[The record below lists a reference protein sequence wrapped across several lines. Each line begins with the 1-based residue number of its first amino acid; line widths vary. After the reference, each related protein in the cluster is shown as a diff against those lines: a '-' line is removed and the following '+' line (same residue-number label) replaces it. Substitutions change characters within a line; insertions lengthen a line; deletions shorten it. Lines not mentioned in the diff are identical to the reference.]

1 MIKHC
6 RLVDDGNG
14 YASQK
19 GKDGEPKLKELYK
32 NIVEKT
38 FEFSE
43 DRVNII
49 FGPNKSGKTTLLRA
63 IAGYCGCEDGFTK
76 PIKYISEDEKDP
88 VEIIKK
94 RNQKLSKNTVVLEWD
109 GAPVYY
115 ENFRDTLANRFYGS
129 IGDLEGSLFSGI
141 DEIGFIMN
149 RQRLSEGQLSMLY
162 LNKLVEKFINGK
174 RPSYEEILGKADKR
188 VLEYY
193 TSLPGA
199 KEGTP
204 TILLDEGERSFDIK
218 AQWDYIYGILPGIM
232 KKCKVQVIAISHNPL
247 VLSDSVF
254 EDPLYNIIM
263 LDPGYTKLMR
273 DLIKT
278 KIFPETKKEPDV

>member
-1 MIKHC
+1 MIRHA
-6 RLVDDGNG
+6 RLVDDEKG

-19 GKDGEPKLKELYK
+19 DKEGKPKLEDLYR

-43 DRVNII
+43 SRVNII
-49 FGPNKSGKTTLLRA
+49 FGPNRSGKTTLLRA

-76 PIKYISEDEKDP
+76 PIKYISKDEKDP
-88 VEIIKK
+88 VEVIKK
-94 RNQKLSKNTVVLEWD
+94 RNRELSKNTIVLDWD

-115 ENFRDTLANRFYGS
+115 ENFRDTLSNRFYGC

-141 DEIGFIMN
+141 DELSFIMN
-149 RQRLSEGQLSMLY
+149 RQKLSEGQLSLLF
-162 LNKLVEKFINGK
+162 LNKMAEKFLKG
-174 RPSYEEILGKADKR
+174 RPTYEEILKTADKKFI
-188 VLEYY
+188 EYY

-218 AQWDYIYGILPGIM
+218 TQWSYLYGILPGLVE
-232 KKCKVQVIAISHNPL
+232 KFKVQVIAISHNPF
-247 VLSDSVF
+247 VLSDRIF
-254 EDPLYNIIM
+254 EDPSYNIIM

-278 KIFPETKKEPDV
+278 RIFPETKKEPDV

>member
-1 MIKHC
+1 MIKHA
-6 RLVDDGNG
+6 RLVDDGIG

-19 GKDGEPKLKELYK
+19 NKDGKPKLEDLYK

-76 PIKYISEDEKDP
+76 PIKYISDSEKDP
-88 VEIIKK
+88 VEAIKK
-94 RNQKLSKNTVVLEWD
+94 RNRELSRNTVILDWD

-115 ENFRDTLANRFYGS
+115 ENFRDTLAHRFYGS
-129 IGDLEGSLFSGI
+129 IGDLEGSLFSGVE
-141 DEIGFIMN
+141 EIGFIMN
-149 RQRLSEGQLSMLY
+149 RSRLSEGQLSLLY
-162 LNKLVEKFINGK
+162 LNKMAEKFVK
-174 RPSYEEILGKADKR
+174 ERPTYEEILKRADKK

-204 TILLDEGERSFDIK
+204 TILLDEGERSFDIQT
-218 AQWDYIYGILPGIM
+218 QWSYIYGILPGLVQ
-232 KKCKVQVIAISHNPL
+232 KFKVQIIAISHNPF
-247 VLSDSVF
+247 VLSDNIF
-254 EDPLYNIIM
+254 ENPVYNIIM
-263 LDPGYTKLMR
+263 LDPGYTKKMR

-278 KIFPETKKEPDV
+278 RIFPETKKEPEI